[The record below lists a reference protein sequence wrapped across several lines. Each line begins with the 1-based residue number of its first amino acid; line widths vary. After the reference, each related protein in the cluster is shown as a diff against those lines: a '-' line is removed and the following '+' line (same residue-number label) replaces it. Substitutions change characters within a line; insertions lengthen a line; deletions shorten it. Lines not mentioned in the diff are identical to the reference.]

1 MDMNDLNKNNSNEF
15 ESLIRQM
22 KVRISELEEQCRNY
36 QNILDENYKLKELLN
51 QINNQNSNNQIETQN
66 IISQLTKK

>member
-15 ESLIRQM
+15 ESLFRQM

-36 QNILDENYKLKELLN
+36 QNILDEN
-51 QINNQNSNNQIETQN
+51 
-66 IISQLTKK
+66 

>member
-51 QINNQNSNNQIETQN
+51 QINNQN
-66 IISQLTKK
+66 